1 VKKRIFFLF
10 ISLLTAF
17 VIAGCGQDE
26 GAGVGPETDSDNG
39 NNVVVTADNANEPKE
54 TENAEENKDVYFKD
68 NEVKLDDLKIKI
80 TETKVIPAGEEGN
93 EYGDKP
99 VFAIWYDTTNL
110 TDKDINATTAWL
122 TVFEAV
128 QDNDP
133 NVVNTLNVGS
143 LPDDQFLESQ
153 LKTIKKD
160 GTVSNAVAYKLDDL
174 ETPVTL
180 IVSQG
185 ILAGIIGEQ
194 NFEITDVVNEAL
206 GSVTL
211 DREEE
216 ISMDF
221 YKKLVLGTEDVQTEF
236 INTYVHSEGKEFFN
250 LYVGKKV
257 NSEDKEYYNLNAGM
271 NAYPENSKNY
281 RVIESIEKEGVNGRI
296 LKIVLMHVE
305 DSNQHL
311 REVILLFGKENEDYK
326 LMLSIASNTDNEEF
340 STIYE
345 EVRSDFSTP
354 IPSQ

>member
-1 VKKRIFFLF
+1 MKKRIFFLF

-26 GAGVGPETDSDNG
+26 GAGLEIDPDSG
-39 NNVVVTADNANEPKE
+39 NNVGVTDDNANEPKE

-68 NEVKLDDLKIKI
+68 NEVKLEDLKIKI
-80 TETKVIPAGEEGN
+80 TETKVIPAGKEGN

-122 TVFEAV
+122 AVFEAV

-143 LPDDQFLESQ
+143 LPDAQFRESQ
-153 LKTIKKD
+153 LQTIKKD
-160 GTVSNAVAYKLDDL
+160 GTVSNAVAYELDDL

-180 IVSQG
+180 IASQG
-185 ILAGIIGEQ
+185 ILGGIIGEQ
-194 NFEITDVVNEAL
+194 NFDIK

-211 DREEE
+211 DREEQ

-221 YKKLVLGTEDVQTEF
+221 YKKLVLGSEDVQTEF

-250 LYVGKKV
+250 LYVGMNA
-257 NSEDKEYYNLNAGM
+257 NSEEKEFYNLNAGM
-271 NAYPENSKNY
+271 NPENSKNY
-281 RVIESIEKEGVNGRI
+281 RVIESIEKEGVNGEI
-296 LKIVLMHVE
+296 SKIVLMHVE

-326 LMLSIASNTDNEEF
+326 LFLSIASNTDNEGF

-354 IPSQ
+354 ISSQ